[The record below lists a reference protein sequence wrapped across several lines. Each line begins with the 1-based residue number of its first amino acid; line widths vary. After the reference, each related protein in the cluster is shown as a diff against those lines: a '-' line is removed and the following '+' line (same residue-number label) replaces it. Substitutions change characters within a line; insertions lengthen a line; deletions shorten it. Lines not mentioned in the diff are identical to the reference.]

1 MRAWTTRAASC
12 IGALSPMCGARS
24 PWVQRRQAGRTV
36 KRGMTLKGALM
47 RPGIRGAVFALGALV
62 LGTGCATSEEWREW
76 RAHTTHFA
84 SGQHG
89 TFSLRNNKDGSNP
102 RVSRRDIQAA
112 QAETWWGKV
121 ITVSPDQIFERE

>member
-1 MRAWTTRAASC
+1 
-12 IGALSPMCGARS
+12 
-24 PWVQRRQAGRTV
+24 
-36 KRGMTLKGALM
+36 MTLKGALM